1 VASRARRTEQFGTRA
16 VERRRVTVHG
26 IVQGVGFRPFI
37 NRLATRYRLSGSV
50 FNFTGGVTIEI
61 EGPAP
66 DLKAF
71 LIDLQSEPPP
81 VAVIET
87 VRVEEIAPTGQGDF
101 VIVPSRETEG
111 GPILVSPDLALCA
124 DCARE
129 LLDPRDRRFRHP
141 FINCTNCGPRFTLVR
156 KVPYDRP
163 NTSMSRFAMCPSCA
177 AEYADL
183 GDRRYHAQPVA
194 CPQCGP
200 TVHFVTPGTVDKPS
214 TGDEAILQAQ
224 MLLVSGRILAVKGVG
239 GFHLAC
245 DARSSAA
252 VRRLRCRKGREEK
265 PLAVMVASLHTAEA
279 LCELSE
285 DAAFL
290 LTSVRAP
297 IVLCPKRQPE
307 GLAIEVAPDS
317 ADYGLL
323 LPYTPLHLLLLTEA
337 PFDAL
342 VMTSGNLS
350 DEPLCTGND
359 EALERLSGIA
369 DAFLLHDR
377 DILVGCDDSVVRVSP
392 QGPILL
398 RRARGYVPL
407 PVRPAREQRCVLALG
422 GQLKNTFCL
431 TSGTKAFLSQHLGDL
446 EDARCLEY
454 LERSVAH
461 FRQILQVEPE
471 ALACDLHPDYLSTH
485 YARELSETQGL
496 PLLQVQH
503 HHAHV
508 AACAADNQHEGPF
521 LGLACDGTGYGTDG
535 TVWGCE
541 VLLCD
546 GPHMQ
551 RLGHLAQVPL
561 PGGEAAIRE
570 PWRAASAY
578 LWASGIAS
586 ETGWLR
592 GRLDG
597 QVTEEQ
603 WEALDALLSHGVNC
617 PLASSAG
624 RLFDAAAAMIA
635 RRHRNAYE
643 GQAAMALEALAATST
658 RPPESRSAEEWLA
671 EEESRSCLVIS
682 PAPLLAAVI
691 EGLQAG
697 LPEVEVAAQFHED
710 FAQLLAAAALRAA
723 DRTGLQHVALS
734 GGTFQNRLLLTRL
747 CRLLTERGLKPL
759 WHRSVP
765 PNDGGISLGQAVVA
779 NALLGV

>member
-1 VASRARRTEQFGTRA
+1 MAEA

-37 NRLATRYRLSGSV
+37 NRLATRYGLSGSV

-66 DLKAF
+66 DLEAF
-71 LIDLQSEPPP
+71 LHDLRSEPPP
-81 VAVIET
+81 VAVIEA

-111 GPILVSPDLALCA
+111 GPILVSPDLALCT

-163 NTSMSRFAMCPSCA
+163 NTSMSRFPMCPSCS
-177 AEYADL
+177 AEYVDL
-183 GDRRYHAQPVA
+183 SDRRYHAQPVA

-200 TVHFVTPGTVDKPS
+200 TLHFVTPGALDKPV
-214 TGDEAILQAQ
+214 TGDGAILQAQ
-224 MLLVSGRILAVKGVG
+224 ALLAAGGILAAKGIG

-252 VRRLRCRKGREEK
+252 VRRLRSRKGREEK
-265 PLAVMVASLHTAEA
+265 PLAVMVASREAAEA

-285 DAAFL
+285 DATFL
-290 LTSVRAP
+290 LTSTRAP
-297 IVLCPKRQPE
+297 ILLCPKRRPE
-307 GLAIEVAPDS
+307 RLAAEVAPDS

-323 LPYTPLHLLLLTEA
+323 LPYTPLHLLLFTEA

-350 DEPLCTGND
+350 DEPLCTGNG
-359 EALERLSGIA
+359 EALERLVGIA
-369 DAFLLHDR
+369 DAFLVHDR

-392 QGPILL
+392 QGPVLL

-407 PVRPAREQRCVLALG
+407 PVRLAREQRCVLALG

-431 TSGTKAFLSQHLGDL
+431 TSGTNAFLSQHLGDL
-446 EDARCLEY
+446 ENARCLEY

-461 FRQILQVEPE
+461 FWQILQVQPE
-471 ALACDLHPDYLSTH
+471 ALACDLHPDYLSTR
-485 YARELSETQGL
+485 YARELAETQGL

-508 AACAADNQHEGPF
+508 AACAADNHHEGPF

-541 VLLCD
+541 LLLCD
-546 GPHMQ
+546 GPHME
-551 RLGHLAQVPL
+551 RLGHLTRVPL
-561 PGGEAAIRE
+561 AGGEAAVRE
-570 PWRAASAY
+570 PWRAAGAH
-578 LWASGIAS
+578 LWACGMAS
-586 ETGWLR
+586 ESRWLR
-592 GRLDG
+592 ERLG
-597 QVTEEQ
+597 AQVTDEQ
-603 WEALDALLSHGVNC
+603 WEALGALLLHGVNC

-658 RPPESRSAEEWLA
+658 RPLKPRSAEEWLTGA
-671 EEESRSCLVIS
+671 ESRSCLVLS

-697 LPEVEVAAQFHED
+697 LPEAAVAAQFHED
-710 FAQLLAAAALRAA
+710 FAQLLAAAALHIC
-723 DRTGLQHVALS
+723 DRTGLEHVALS

-747 CRLLTERGLKPL
+747 CKLLTERGLKPL
-759 WHRSVP
+759 YHRSVP

-779 NALLGV
+779 NALLRV

>member
-1 VASRARRTEQFGTRA
+1 
-16 VERRRVTVHG
+16 VTVHG

-224 MLLVSGRILAVKGVG
+224 RLLASGGILAVRGIG

-252 VRRLRCRKGREEK
+252 VRRLRSRKGREEK
-265 PLAVMVASLHTAEA
+265 SLAVMVASLHTAEA
-279 LCELSE
+279 LCELSK
-285 DAAFL
+285 DATFL
-290 LTSVRAP
+290 LTSTRAP
-297 IVLCPKRQPE
+297 IVLCPKRRPA
-307 GLAIEVAPDS
+307 GLAVEVAPDS

-377 DILVGCDDSVVRVSP
+377 DILVGCDDSVVRVSS

-407 PVRPAREQRCVLALG
+407 PVRLAREQRCVLALG

-431 TSGTKAFLSQHLGDL
+431 TSGAKAFLSQHLGDL

-461 FRQILQVEPE
+461 FRQILQVELE
-471 ALACDLHPDYLSTH
+471 ALACDLHPDYLSTR
-485 YARELSETQGL
+485 YARELAQAQGL

-508 AACAADNQHEGPF
+508 AACAADNHHGGPF

-541 VLLCD
+541 LLLCD
-546 GPHMQ
+546 GPHME

-561 PGGEAAIRE
+561 PGAEAAVRE
-570 PWRAASAY
+570 PWRAADAY
-578 LWASGIAS
+578 LWACGMAS
-586 ETGWLR
+586 ESVWLR
-592 GRLDG
+592 ERLDG

-603 WEALDALLSHGVNC
+603 WEALDALLSHGINC

-658 RPPESRSAEEWLA
+658 RRPESRFAEEWLV
-671 EEESRSCLVIS
+671 EEASRFCVILS
-682 PAPLLAAVI
+682 PAPILAAVI

-697 LPEVEVAAQFHED
+697 LPEGEVAAQFHED

-723 DRTGLQHVALS
+723 DRTGLEHVALS
-734 GGTFQNRLLLTRL
+734 GGTFQNRLLVTRL

-759 WHRSVP
+759 WHRSIP
-765 PNDGGISLGQAVVA
+765 PNDGGLSLGQAVVA
-779 NALLGV
+779 NTLLGV